1 MFQIDF
7 HNPLPIHF
15 IGIGGISMSGLA
27 EVLLCAGFPVSGSD
41 AQSSSLTEHLESL
54 GAKIFIGQ
62 RAENIDAHIGL
73 VVYTAAIHED
83 NPELAAAREKNI
95 PLLTRADLLG
105 EIMANYP
112 QSLAVSGTHG
122 KTSTTS
128 MLSHIL
134 LEAGLDP
141 TISVG
146 GILPS
151 IGGNIRVGG
160 SQTFLTEACEYK
172 NSFLSLA
179 PTVGI
184 ILNVDADHL
193 DFFKNIDDIAA
204 SFRKFAE
211 KIPAAGT
218 LVIGT
223 NTSHF
228 SMIVEGLPC
237 RLLTFGPGGDFDAAE
252 TTFDKCGCA
261 AFTLVVSGT
270 PKGQVRLRVPG
281 AHNVQNALAAAA
293 AANALGIGYEAIID
307 GLEAYEGV
315 DRRFQNKGTFCG
327 ADVFDDYA
335 HHPTEIAA
343 TLATAKL
350 RPHGELW
357 VIFQPHT
364 FTRTKALLSEFA
376 RVLALADHVIL
387 AEIYAARETD
397 NLGISSRTLR
407 DEVAALGTDA
417 LYFSSFE
424 EIRSFLAKEVQPGDT
439 ILTVGAGSITNL
451 SDMLAGDGAEL
462 S

>member
-27 EVLLCAGFPVSGSD
+27 EVLLRAGFPVSGSD
-41 AQSSSLTEHLESL
+41 AQMSSLTEHLQSL
-54 GAKIFIGQ
+54 GARIFIGQ
-62 RAENIDAHIGL
+62 RAENIGADIGL
-73 VVYTAAIHED
+73 VVYTAAIHDD
-83 NPELAAAREKNI
+83 NPELAAAKEKKL

-146 GILPS
+146 GMLPA

-160 SQTFLTEACEYK
+160 TETFLTEACEYT
-172 NSFLSLA
+172 NSFLSLS
-179 PTVGI
+179 PTIGI

-193 DFFKNIDDIAA
+193 DFFKDLDDIAA

-211 KIPAAGT
+211 RIPEKGT

-223 NTSHF
+223 KTSHLP
-228 SMIVEGLPC
+228 MITEGLSC
-237 RLLTFGPGGDFDAAE
+237 RVSTFGPGGDFDASE
-252 TTFDKCGCA
+252 ITFDKCGCA
-261 AFTLVVSGT
+261 AFTLFVSGK

-293 AANALGIGYEAIID
+293 AANALGIGYEAILS
-307 GLEAYEGV
+307 GLAAYEGV
-315 DRRFQNKGTFCG
+315 DRRFQWKGTFFG

-335 HHPTEIAA
+335 HHPTEIKA
-343 TLATAKL
+343 TLQTARL

-357 VIFQPHT
+357 VVFQPHT
-364 FTRTKALLSEFA
+364 FSRTKALLSEFA
-376 RVLALADHVIL
+376 EALAPADHVIL
-387 AEIYAARETD
+387 ADIYPARETD
-397 NLGISSRTLR
+397 DLGVSSRTLR
-407 DEVAALGTDA
+407 DEVATLGTNA
-417 LYFSSFE
+417 LYFPSFE
-424 EIRSFLAKEVQPGDT
+424 EIRAFLAKSVRPSDT
-439 ILTVGAGSITNL
+439 ILTVGAGTITNL
-451 SDMLAGDGAEL
+451 SDLLTRKEQEE
-462 S
+462 